1 MRAAIYNHNNRVM
14 ILEREG
20 GREGGRERALEPGFN
35 STQIFDRL
43 LPHTTLIHGTQNS
56 LQAASMHALG

>member
-20 GREGGRERALEPGFN
+20 GREGGRERE
-35 STQIFDRL
+35 STRTWL
-43 LPHTTLIHGTQNS
+43 
-56 LQAASMHALG
+56 